1 MATVEFIEEV
11 ATLQVDR
18 FQVVYHDC
26 ILCTYRIEVIH
37 LHRGK
42 EGLGVS
48 IVGGKGS
55 THGDLPIFI
64 NQVFK
69 EGAAGKDGRLRK
81 GDEVLSVNG
90 ISFAD
95 VTHEFAAN
103 TLKYLKG
110 DVSLTI
116 LRTD

>member
-1 MATVEFIEEV
+1 MLFFVI
-11 ATLQVDR
+11 
-18 FQVVYHDC
+18 
-26 ILCTYRIEVIH
+26 RIEVIH

-42 EGLGVS
+42 EGLGFS
-48 IVGGKGS
+48 IVGGKDS
-55 THGDLPIFI
+55 AHGDLPIYI

-69 EGAAGKDGRLRK
+69 DGAAGKDGRLGK
-81 GDEVLSVNG
+81 GDELLSVNG

>member
-1 MATVEFIEEV
+1 MI
-11 ATLQVDR
+11 
-18 FQVVYHDC
+18 
-26 ILCTYRIEVIH
+26 RIEIIH

-42 EGLGVS
+42 EGLGFS

-69 EGAAGKDGRLRK
+69 DGAAGKDGRLQK
-81 GDEVLSVNG
+81 GDEVLTVNG
-90 ISFAD
+90 TSFDD
-95 VTHEFAAN
+95 VTHEFAAD

-110 DVSLTI
+110 DVKLTV

>member
-1 MATVEFIEEV
+1 M
-11 ATLQVDR
+11 
-18 FQVVYHDC
+18 
-26 ILCTYRIEVIH
+26 IH
-37 LHRGK
+37 LHRGQ
-42 EGLGVS
+42 EGLGFS

-55 THGDLPIFI
+55 THGDLPIYI

-69 EGAAGKDGRLRK
+69 EGAAGKDGRLTR

-103 TLKYLKG
+103 TLKYLTG
-110 DVSLTI
+110 DVKLTV

>member
-1 MATVEFIEEV
+1 M
-11 ATLQVDR
+11 
-18 FQVVYHDC
+18 
-26 ILCTYRIEVIH
+26 IH

-42 EGLGVS
+42 EGLGFS

-55 THGDLPIFI
+55 THGDLPIYI

-69 EGAAGKDGRLRK
+69 EGAAGKDGRLRR

-90 ISFAD
+90 VSFAD
-95 VTHEFAAN
+95 VTHEFAAK
-103 TLKYLKG
+103 TLKYLTG
-110 DVSLTI
+110 DVKITV